1 MSSIFS
7 NLIIIRP
14 VFYRYTYPRHSQKMF
29 MLQILGASKT
39 HLLMKAPSQSETLNT
54 PRQSHLPQK
63 KEVKKSVVQTASLSR
78 LNDPEVVAIP
88 AQFTCTSCSLSHV
101 LQVPR
106 KDTAYCVTFR
116 AKNLKYHH
124 LSHHPSVSL
133 PPLYLCL
140 VPSLRSVSL
149 TVTSQ

>member
-1 MSSIFS
+1 MSSIFTNS
-7 NLIIIRP
+7 IIIRP
-14 VFYRYTYPRHSQKMF
+14 VFYQYTYPRHSQKMF
-29 MLQILGASKT
+29 KLQILGASKT
-39 HLLMKAPSQSETLNT
+39 HLLMKAPRRVKLWA
-54 PRQSHLPQK
+54 HLGGPISPK
-63 KEVKKSVVQTASLSR
+63 KGFLKSVVQAASLSR